1 MSKNVI
7 LIVDD
12 DPNSRKLLNSI
23 LEVEG
28 YTTIEA
34 INGKQ
39 GFELAK
45 AQKPGLILM
54 DIMMPVM
61 DGLTALN
68 LLRNDKATSAIPVTM
83 LTSVGHELNRMLSID
98 LGAVEYITK
107 PVDRTELL
115 NTIRRLMVS
124 A

>member
-1 MSKNVI
+1 MPKKVI

-12 DPNSRKLLNSI
+12 DPKSQKLLNAI
-23 LEVEG
+23 LKVEG

-107 PVDRTELL
+107 PIDRTELL
-115 NTIRRLMVS
+115 NTIRRLMAS

>member
-1 MSKNVI
+1 MPKNVI

-12 DPNSRKLLNSI
+12 DSKSRKLLNAI
-23 LEVEG
+23 LKVEG

-45 AQKPGLILM
+45 AQKPSLILM

-61 DGLTALN
+61 DGLTALS

-107 PVDRTELL
+107 PIDRIELL

>member
-1 MSKNVI
+1 MPKNVI

-12 DPNSRKLLNSI
+12 DPKSRKLLNTI
-23 LEVEG
+23 LKVEG

-45 AQKPGLILM
+45 AQKPSLILM

-61 DGLTALN
+61 DGLTALS

-83 LTSVGHELNRMLSID
+83 LTSVGHELNRILSID

-107 PVDRTELL
+107 PVDRIELL

>member
-1 MSKNVI
+1 MPKKVI

-12 DPNSRKLLNSI
+12 DPKNRKLLNAI
-23 LEVEG
+23 LKVEG

-68 LLRNDKATSAIPVTM
+68 LLRNDKATSAIPVAM
-83 LTSVGHELNRMLSID
+83 LTSVGYELNRMLSIN

>member
-1 MSKNVI
+1 MPKNVI

-12 DPNSRKLLNSI
+12 DSKSRKLLNAI
-23 LEVEG
+23 LKVEG

>member
-1 MSKNVI
+1 MPKNVI

-12 DPNSRKLLNSI
+12 DPKSRKLLNTI
-23 LEVEG
+23 LKVEG

-45 AQKPGLILM
+45 AQKPSLILM

-61 DGLTALN
+61 DGLTALS

-107 PVDRTELL
+107 PVDRIELL

>member
-1 MSKNVI
+1 MPKNVI

-12 DPNSRKLLNSI
+12 DPKSRKLLNTI
-23 LEVEG
+23 LKVEG

-45 AQKPGLILM
+45 AQKPSLILM

-61 DGLTALN
+61 DGLTALS

-107 PVDRTELL
+107 LVDRTELL

>member
-1 MSKNVI
+1 MPKNVI

-12 DPNSRKLLNSI
+12 DPKSRKLLNTI
-23 LEVEG
+23 LKVEG

-107 PVDRTELL
+107 PVDRIELL

>member
-1 MSKNVI
+1 MSKKVI

-12 DPNSRKLLNSI
+12 DPKSQKLLNAI
-23 LEVEG
+23 LKVEG

-45 AQKPGLILM
+45 TQKPGLILM

-115 NTIRRLMVS
+115 NTVRRLMVS